1 MIKSFCIKTN
11 NKNIL
16 DYLLANF
23 KCDTPNNFY
32 LSRNKFKIYNNVI
45 IHYVGKDETCFYSY
59 VSSLIQHTIL
69 KFYEDKILNNLI
81 NYDYFYFSDSEKSD
95 IFDIAK
101 ELIAESEMLS
111 SSRLNT
117 LYHICYNY
125 VKSNKAMILD
135 GFVNFR
141 LREYSMILTDIIS
154 ESVNNFTIKKEYN
167 EFIELLQSYV
177 NTTPSTVKEVHL
189 IYFADDSLLLDEK
202 KNIIHIDKSISS
214 AKYLSDI
221 TFSSNDYCLNTL
233 LNILPKKIH
242 IHLLNNGKG
251 TEFLDTLCAIF
262 GKRII
267 ICLDCNICNFYKA
280 NDILKKNN

>member
-11 NKNIL
+11 NNSIL
-16 DYLLANF
+16 NYLVGSF

-32 LSRNKFKIYNNVI
+32 LSKNKFKIYNNVI
-45 IHYVGKDETCFYSY
+45 LHYTGNDATIFYAY
-59 VSSLIQHTIL
+59 VASIIQHVIL
-69 KFYEDKILNNLI
+69 EFYENKILYNFI
-81 NYDYFYFSDSEKSD
+81 NYDYFYFTDSEKND

-101 ELIAESEMLS
+101 EILNENENLYNT
-111 SSRLNT
+111 RKNT
-117 LYHICYNY
+117 LYHICHNY
-125 VKSNKAMILD
+125 VKNNKSMILD

-141 LREYSMILTDIIS
+141 IREYSIALNEIVAEAAST
-154 ESVNNFTIKKEYN
+154 FTIKKEYD
-167 EFIELLQSYV
+167 EFIDLLKSYV
-177 NTTPSTVKEVHL
+177 NSTPSTSKEVHL
-189 IYFADDSLLLDEK
+189 VYFKDDSLLLDEH
-202 KNIIHIDKSISS
+202 KNIINIDKNISS

-233 LNILPKKIH
+233 LNILPRKIY
-242 IHLLNNGKG
+242 IHLLNNGQG
-251 TEFLDTLCAIF
+251 NEFLDTLCAIF